1 MAKDKKTVVKEID
14 NTEEI
19 ESEEIEEVEEI
30 VKKNSATK
38 KNKLNKVLDDEFDD
52 EFDDEDDD
60 IEENEYTEITMEE
73 RITNIEKKAN
83 YTFILTIITLI
94 VSLIT
99 MLSVINNSV
108 SKTETE
114 SNTTSSDDTEYTYDT
129 SSFKAITA
137 SDIKSESKSETIVL
151 LIARQGCI
159 YCSYYAPI
167 LTEVAKD
174 YDITVRYIDLSTII
188 NFNLNTIT
196 DSDSY
201 NTLSSLTGSGEWET
215 FAKDN
220 ITGTPLTLIIKN
232 NKVIGGV
239 SGYVEAEKVESAF
252 AAAGITK

>member
-1 MAKDKKTVVKEID
+1 MAKSKKTVVKELD
-14 NTEEI
+14 TTEEI
-19 ESEEIEEVEEI
+19 ENEEIEEVGEI
-30 VKKNSATK
+30 VKKNSASTK
-38 KNKLNKVLDDEFDD
+38 KDKLKKVFEDEFN
-52 EFDDEDDD
+52 DEDDD
-60 IEENEYTEITMEE
+60 VEENEYIEITTEE
-73 RITNIEKKAN
+73 RIVNIEKKTN

-99 MLSVINNSV
+99 MLSVINNNV
-108 SKTETE
+108 AKTETE
-114 SNTTSSDDTEYTYDT
+114 STSTSNDDTEYTYDT
-129 SSFKAITA
+129 SSFKTITA
-137 SDIKSESKSETIVL
+137 SDIKNESKSETIVL

-167 LTEVAKD
+167 LAEVAKD

-215 FAKDN
+215 FASDN

-232 NKVIGGV
+232 NKVIGGI
-239 SGYVEAEKVESAF
+239 SGYVEAEKIENAF
-252 AAAGITK
+252 TAAGITK

>member
-1 MAKDKKTVVKEID
+1 MAKNKKTVVKEID
-14 NTEEI
+14 TTEEI
-19 ESEEIEEVEEI
+19 ENEEIEEVEETN
-30 VKKNSATK
+30 KNNSTSTK
-38 KNKLNKVLDDEFDD
+38 KDKLKKVLDDDFN
-52 EFDDEDDD
+52 DEDDD
-60 IEENEYTEITMEE
+60 VEENEYIEITMEE
-73 RITNIEKKAN
+73 RITNIEKKSN

-99 MLSVINNSV
+99 MLSVINNGV
-108 SKTETE
+108 AKTETE
-114 SNTTSSDDTEYTYDT
+114 SNDTSTSDTEYTYDT
-129 SSFKAITA
+129 SSFKTITA
-137 SDIKSESKSETIVL
+137 SDIKTESKSETIVL

-167 LTEVAKD
+167 LVEVAKD

-201 NTLSSLTGSGEWET
+201 NTLSSLSGSGDWET

-239 SGYVEAEKVESAF
+239 SGYVEATKVESAF
-252 AAAGITK
+252 TAAGITK